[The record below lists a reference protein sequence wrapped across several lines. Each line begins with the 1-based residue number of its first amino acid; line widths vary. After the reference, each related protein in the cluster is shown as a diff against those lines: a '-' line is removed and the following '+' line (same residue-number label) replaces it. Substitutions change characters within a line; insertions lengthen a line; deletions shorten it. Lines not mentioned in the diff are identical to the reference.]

1 MSINIYEKFK
11 LYVNRIKFNIEILI
25 KKESEEINKLCEI
38 NIIKTKRDIEI
49 YIKTLNNEQL
59 IEFVEQ
65 LGYDII
71 YYQICSEDDSN
82 KYIKKMNECLSK
94 YLLNLQNFINDK
106 ILIKNIN

>member
-1 MSINIYEKFK
+1 MSSNSYDDFE
-11 LYVNRIKFNIEILI
+11 LYVNRIKFNVEIYI
-25 KKESEEINKLCEI
+25 KKETEEINKLCEL

-49 YIKTLNNEQL
+49 YVKTLNNEQL

-71 YYQICSEDDSN
+71 YYEICSEDNSN

-94 YLLNLQNFINDK
+94 YLLNLQNFINNK

>member
-1 MSINIYEKFK
+1 MSSNSYDEFK

-25 KKESEEINKLCEI
+25 KKETKEINKLCEL

-71 YYQICSEDDSN
+71 YYDICTKDNSN

-94 YLLNLQNFINDK
+94 YLLNLQNFINNK

>member
-1 MSINIYEKFK
+1 MSSNSYDEFK

-25 KKESEEINKLCEI
+25 KKETKEINKLCEL

-71 YYQICSEDDSN
+71 YYDVHTS
-82 KYIKKMNECLSK
+82 
-94 YLLNLQNFINDK
+94 QNFIRVVFMFLTFTKRSWIAPSYFLN
-106 ILIKNIN
+106 IFLIF

>member
-1 MSINIYEKFK
+1 MSSNSYDEFK

-49 YIKTLNNEQL
+49 YVKTLNNEQL

-71 YYQICSEDDSN
+71 YYEICSEDNSN

-94 YLLNLQNFINDK
+94 YLLNLQNFINK
-106 ILIKNIN
+106 KLININHY